1 MNGEKKRLM
10 ESRSK
15 DYSHNGN
22 TQLKCLCDCDRV
34 VSTDWTESLSTKLS
48 YWPTPFS
55 FPIQPCVHLVS
66 VQFNLINVN
75 GKINDSHSST
85 DDNKLV

>member
-1 MNGEKKRLM
+1 M

-48 YWPTPFS
+48 YWPTPF
-55 FPIQPCVHLVS
+55 F
-66 VQFNLINVN
+66 F
-75 GKINDSHSST
+75 SHPTVRALS
-85 DDNKLV
+85 LGAI